1 MFSKSNPT
9 SKSASS
15 GRAMPASHGTFSVIG
30 ADVTV
35 TGNVVSSGDL
45 HVDGRIDGDVS
56 CASLVLGERGHIA
69 GSIVADDA
77 RLCGEVRG
85 SITARALV
93 IEKTART
100 AGDIS
105 YESLSME
112 PGARAE
118 GCFSHK
124 SADATGLKLVAA
136 IAE

>member
-1 MFSKSNPT
+1 MFSKSSPA
-9 SKSASS
+9 SKAASS

-35 TGNVVSSGDL
+35 TGNVVATGDL

-69 GSIVADDA
+69 GSIVADSA
-77 RLCGEVRG
+77 RLCGEVDG
-85 SITARALV
+85 SIDAHALV

-100 AGDIS
+100 RGDVA

-118 GCFSHK
+118 GRFTHK
-124 SADATGLKLVAA
+124 SADAGVLKLVAA
-136 IAE
+136 E